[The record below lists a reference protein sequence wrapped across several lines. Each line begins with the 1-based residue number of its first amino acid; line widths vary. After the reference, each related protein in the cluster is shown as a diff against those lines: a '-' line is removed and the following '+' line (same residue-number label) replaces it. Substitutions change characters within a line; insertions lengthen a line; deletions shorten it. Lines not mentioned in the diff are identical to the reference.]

1 MALSSSDVVRMI
13 MDASDSEYSD
23 LSDEED
29 FSELSSDSGKQFLTT
44 NLGSNDKKLTFF
56 FK

>member
-13 MDASDSEYSD
+13 MDASDSEYGD

-29 FSELSSDSGKQFLTT
+29 FSELSSDSGLQAI
-44 NLGSNDKKLTFF
+44 SNYKSWK
-56 FK
+56 